1 MSKDK
6 VTVTTEHKD
15 FTEGYSMG
23 INTLE
28 KLTEKV
34 DEDEVE
40 YEPLLLLG
48 ILTVLIECAYRSMP
62 DDQVDELVEIAQDL
76 AESAADEPMN
86 HLH

>member
-1 MSKDK
+1 MSKEK

-76 AESAADEPMN
+76 AESAADEPMK

>member
-1 MSKDK
+1 MSKEK

-62 DDQVDELVEIAQDL
+62 DDQVDERVEIAQDL
-76 AESAADEPMN
+76 AEYAADEPMK

>member
-34 DEDEVE
+34 DESEVE

-76 AESAADEPMN
+76 AESAADEPMK

>member
-6 VTVTTEHKD
+6 ETVTTEHKD

-62 DDQVDELVEIAQDL
+62 TDQVDELVEIAQDL
-76 AESAADEPMN
+76 AEAAADEPMK

>member
-1 MSKDK
+1 MTKDK

-62 DDQVDELVEIAQDL
+62 NDQVDELVEIAQDL
-76 AESAADEPMN
+76 AESAADEPMK